1 MIFFTCGDENDM
13 RISFKSV
20 NSIKLSVNGSIY
32 FGNLGNSLQF
42 CGELGP
48 LLVQRFG
55 CVSLGEGGRGGDL
68 NKYMWCEQR
77 ERGPAG
83 AGPETEANWKVRS
96 IH

>member
-1 MIFFTCGDENDM
+1 LIFGSCGDENDM

-48 LLVQRFG
+48 FWSKLFAV
-55 CVSLGEGGRGGDL
+55 VA
-68 NKYMWCEQR
+68 
-77 ERGPAG
+77 P
-83 AGPETEANWKVRS
+83 RS
-96 IH
+96 IEVE